1 MEIILYREEYENVDA
16 IDNFIRFYNN
26 VNMKYLASDLLERG
40 LSPRQIT
47 KAILKAIKVGKSSG
61 IKVEKHFM
69 PVFTQVDSGIINDC
83 RLSKLAYGLLLLN
96 ADVDLAVVGE
106 WQVDVLKGYLKTS

>member
-1 MEIILYREEYENVDA
+1 
-16 IDNFIRFYNN
+16 
-26 VNMKYLASDLLERG
+26 MKYLASDLLEKG
-40 LSPRQIT
+40 LSPKQIT

-69 PVFTQVDSGIINDC
+69 PVFTQLNSNIISDC

-96 ADVDLAVVGE
+96 ADVDLSAVGE
-106 WQVDVLKGYLKTS
+106 FQVHILKKSLNISL